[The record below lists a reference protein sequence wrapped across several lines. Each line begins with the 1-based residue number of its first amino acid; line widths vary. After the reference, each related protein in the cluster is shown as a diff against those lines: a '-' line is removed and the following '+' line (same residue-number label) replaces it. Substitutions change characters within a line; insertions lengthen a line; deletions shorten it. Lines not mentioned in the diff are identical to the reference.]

1 MCHTIYMLWYVCSGR
16 SAFLLTESLALGD
29 YGPRAG
35 FSVSKMHCSP
45 RKHTTTYTLCMVYF
59 YHLQCA
65 YNIVLADEIGNNCF
79 GPYKQP
85 YRPRRLSTMH
95 VTEKL
100 YVHAKPA
107 IPCVLRVN
115 ANVRS
120 TISCLHATDFSFFT
134 WQTMCQWRS
143 HVKDRL
149 EFRDIH
155 SILKLS

>member
-1 MCHTIYMLWYVCSGR
+1 MVCLLGPECI
-16 SAFLLTESLALGD
+16 LLTESLALGA
-29 YGPRAG
+29 YGPGAG
-35 FSVSKMHCSP
+35 LSVSKMHYSP
-45 RKHTTTYTLCMVYF
+45 RKHTIAYTLCMVSF

-65 YNIVLADEIGNNCF
+65 YNTVVTDEIGNNRF
-79 GPYKQP
+79 GTYKQP
-85 YRPRRLSTMH
+85 YRPRRLNTMH

-100 YVHAKPA
+100 YVHAKPE

-134 WQTMCQWRS
+134 WRTTCQRRS

-155 SILKLS
+155 SILKFS